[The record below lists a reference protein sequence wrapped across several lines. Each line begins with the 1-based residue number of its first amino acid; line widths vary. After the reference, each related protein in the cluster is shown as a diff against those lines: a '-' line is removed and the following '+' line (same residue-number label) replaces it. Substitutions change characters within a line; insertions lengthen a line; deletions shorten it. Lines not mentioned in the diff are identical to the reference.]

1 MSNPAGTRR
10 RKVIGTLA
18 ASAVALVVAGVY
30 FSDISALSGRQNMP
44 YLTGVNLAGAEF
56 GPNEPPDGPR
66 GEFGTQYT
74 YPISELTPGYQS
86 PRYFLSKGMNTFRL
100 PFKWERIQHELKKPL
115 DRQELARLELTVDR
129 LTKLG
134 AWVILDLHNYARYED
149 ELIGSETV
157 SADAFADVWRRL
169 AKKFGKKPRVILG
182 LMNEP
187 YDINSEVWVDAA
199 NKAIRA
205 IRETGA
211 QNIIFVGGNSY
222 SSTMHWY
229 EDFNA
234 EALLHVSDPLERVVF
249 EGHLYLDMRST
260 GLKETCVNEMI
271 GVERVQPFL
280 RWLRENNKVGFI
292 GEFGGGKN
300 ARCAGAI
307 ANLVEEIGENK
318 DVVLGW
324 TYWAAGPWWPTDYF
338 TSIEPEENEDAPQ
351 LVALL
356 PHIVSASGPTIPP
369 HPRKLPPPLPEQ
381 KDE

>member
-1 MSNPAGTRR
+1 MRNNAASWSKRLVA
-10 RKVIGTLA
+10 VLVASIAAAALIGT
-18 ASAVALVVAGVY
+18 Y
-30 FSDISALSGRQNMP
+30 FGGITAMSGRLSMP

-56 GPNEPPDGPR
+56 GPYEPPDGPR

-74 YPISELTPGYQS
+74 YPISEITPGYDS

-100 PFKWERIQHELKKPL
+100 PFRWERLQHELEKPF
-115 DRQELARLELTVDR
+115 DSKEIARLEVTVDR

-134 AWVILDLHNYARYED
+134 AWVILDIHNYARYED
-149 ELIGSETV
+149 ELIGSEAV
-157 SADAFADVWRRL
+157 PAKAFADVWRRL
-169 AKKFGKKPRVILG
+169 ANRFGDNSRVIFG

-187 YDINSEVWVDAA
+187 YEIDSEVWVDAA
-199 NKAIRA
+199 NDAIKA

-211 QNIIFVGGNSY
+211 TNIIFVGGNSY

-234 EALLHVSDPLERVVF
+234 AALLHISDPLDRVVF

-260 GLKETCVNEMI
+260 GLKETCVNERI

-300 ARCAGAI
+300 ARCARAI
-307 ANLVEEIGENK
+307 ANLAETIGKNK

-324 TYWAAGPWWPTDYF
+324 TYWAAGPWWPTGYF
-338 TSIEPEENEDAPQ
+338 TSIEPEEGQDAPQ

-356 PHIVSASGPTIPP
+356 PHIVSATGPTIPP
-369 HPRKLPPPLPEQ
+369 RRRKLPPPLPAQ